1 MPRTARCTTARHAVA
16 TGSKNPLVDPRAG
29 APVASGAMISTTR
42 TPGAL
47 TVGPLR
53 PVILKLAA
61 PAVAMMAC
69 HFCFNLI
76 DAIWVG
82 RLIGPAALAAV
93 STAGFY
99 VWVLLSL
106 GEMVEVG
113 LIAVAARR
121 HGEGLPDAA
130 ARAAGA
136 AVWYALAAGTVVS
149 LLGFALTDAL
159 FHLMGVPPEVTTLGR
174 AYLDTWLL
182 GGPLVF
188 GFFAIEATF
197 RASGDTRTP
206 FLLLMASVVLSVGLD
221 PLLIS
226 GVGPFPR
233 LGVEGAALASVMVRG
248 GGFLIG
254 IGIAW
259 KRGLIRL
266 DAPDWRAVPTI
277 VRVGAPLSLAGVLLS
292 AIYMWLTRFTSRFGT
307 PALAALGVGHK
318 VEGLGFIAISGF
330 ALAASALVGQ
340 NLGARQEARAREA
353 VRLTVGY
360 CLVVTVTTAVAFLLI
375 PGRLVALFTHDAQ
388 VIKDG
393 VLYLRVISFAQ
404 IGQSFELILEGALA
418 GAGYTFWPQI
428 VSTSLTAMRI
438 PLGAWWSRGIGLLG
452 IWLALSVTAIS
463 RGIAMIVFW
472 KAGRWH
478 AVRV

>member
-1 MPRTARCTTARHAVA
+1 MATVA
-16 TGSKNPLVDPRAG
+16 
-29 APVASGAMISTTR
+29 R
-42 TPGAL
+42 TPGSL

-53 PVILKLAA
+53 PVILKLAV

-76 DAIWVG
+76 DAVWVG

-121 HGEGLPDAA
+121 YGEGQADAA

-136 AVWYALAAGTVVS
+136 AVLYAIVAGIAVS
-149 LLGFALTDAL
+149 FLGVAVTDAL
-159 FHLMGVPPEVTTLGR
+159 FRLMDVPPDVATLGR
-174 AYLDTWLL
+174 RYLDTWLL

-206 FLLLMASVVLSVGLD
+206 FLLLMASVLLSVGLD

-226 GVGPFPR
+226 GVGPFPT

-254 IGIAW
+254 IVIAFR
-259 KRGLIRL
+259 RGLLRL
-266 DAPDWRAVPTI
+266 DAPDWRAVPT
-277 VRVGAPLSLAGVLLS
+277 VLRVGAPLSLAGVLLS
-292 AIYMWLTRFTSRFGT
+292 IVYMWITRYTSRFGT
-307 PALAALGVGHK
+307 AALAALGVGHK

-330 ALAASALVGQ
+330 ALSASALVGQ
-340 NLGARQEARAREA
+340 NLGAGQEARARQA
-353 VRLTVGY
+353 VRMTVAY
-360 CLVVTVTTAVAFLLI
+360 CLAVTTTTAVAFLTI
-375 PGRLVALFTHDAQ
+375 PATLVSLFTTDPA
-388 VIKDG
+388 VIADG
-393 VLYLRVISFAQ
+393 SLYLRVIAFAQ
-404 IGQSFELILEGALA
+404 IGQTFEIILEGALA
-418 GAGYTFWPQI
+418 GAGYTLLPQ
-428 VSTSLTAMRI
+428 VASTTLTLFRV
-438 PLGAWWSRGIGLLG
+438 PLAAWWSGLIGLLG
-452 IWLALSVTAIS
+452 VWLALSLTAVA
-463 RGIAMIVFW
+463 RGIAMTVFW
-472 KAGRWH
+472 SRGVWRA
-478 AVRV
+478 ARV

>member
-1 MPRTARCTTARHAVA
+1 MTTAQRPA
-16 TGSKNPLVDPRAG
+16 
-29 APVASGAMISTTR
+29 
-42 TPGAL
+42 GAL

-76 DAIWVG
+76 DSIWVG

-106 GEMVEVG
+106 GEMVEGG

-121 HGEGLPDAA
+121 HGEGFPEAA

-136 AVWYALAAGTVVS
+136 AVEYALVAGMIVS
-149 LLGFALTDAL
+149 LAGYAITDWL
-159 FHLMGVPPEVTTLGR
+159 FRVMGVPADVARLGHQ
-174 AYLDTWLL
+174 YLHTWLL

-188 GFFAIEATF
+188 GFFAVEATF

-206 FLLLMASVVLSVGLD
+206 FLLLAASVVLSIGLD
-221 PLLIS
+221 PLLIA
-226 GVGPFPR
+226 GVGPFPK
-233 LGVEGAALASVMVRG
+233 LGVAGAAAASVMVRG

-254 IGIAW
+254 VGIAL

-277 VRVGAPLSLAGVLLS
+277 FRVGAPLSLAGVLLS
-292 AIYMWLTRFTSRFGT
+292 VIYMWLTRFTSRFGT

-318 VEGLGFIAISGF
+318 VEGLGFLAISGF
-330 ALAASALVGQ
+330 ALSASALVGQ
-340 NLGARQEARAREA
+340 NLGAGQEARARQG
-353 VRLTVGY
+353 VRLTVAY
-360 CLVVTVTTAVAFLLI
+360 CLVFTTATAVAFLAI
-375 PGRLVALFTHDAQ
+375 PQTLVGLFTSDPAVIHD
-388 VIKDG
+388 G
-393 VLYLRVISFAQ
+393 SLYLRVIAFAQ
-404 IGQSFELILEGALA
+404 IGQTFEIILEGALA
-418 GAGYTFWPQI
+418 GAGYTLWPQ
-428 VSTSLTAMRI
+428 VTSTSLTLLRV
-438 PLGAWWSRGIGLLG
+438 PLAAWWSQDIGVLG
-452 IWLALSVTAIS
+452 IWLALSVTAVA
-463 RGIAMIVFW
+463 RGIAMTLFW
-472 KAGRWH
+472 MSGAWRH
-478 AVRV
+478 ETV

>member
-1 MPRTARCTTARHAVA
+1 
-16 TGSKNPLVDPRAG
+16 
-29 APVASGAMISTTR
+29 MISTTR

-76 DAIWVG
+76 DAMWVG
-82 RLIGPAALAAV
+82 HLIGPAALAAV

-99 VWVLLSL
+99 VWVLLAL

-121 HGEGLPDAA
+121 HGEGQADLA

-136 AVWYALAAGTVVS
+136 AVLYALAAGTGVS
-149 LLGFALTDAL
+149 LLGFVLTHPL
-159 FHLMGVPPEVTTLGR
+159 FRVMAVPPDVAALGA
-174 AYLDTWLL
+174 AYLDSWLL

-206 FLLLMASVVLSVGLD
+206 FVLLALSVVLSIGLD
-221 PLLIS
+221 PLLIA
-226 GVGPFPR
+226 GIGPFPK

-248 GGFLIG
+248 GGFLVG
-254 IGIAW
+254 IGIALR
-259 KRGLIRL
+259 RGLLRL
-266 DAPDWRAVPTI
+266 DAPDWRALPT
-277 VRVGAPLSLAGVLLS
+277 VLRVGVPLSLAGVLLS
-292 AIYMWLTRFTSRFGT
+292 VVYMWLTRYTSRFGT
-307 PALAALGVGHK
+307 AALAALGVGHK

-340 NLGARQEARAREA
+340 NLGAGQETRAREA
-353 VRLTVGY
+353 VRLTVSY
-360 CLVVTVTTAVAFLLI
+360 CLVVTVTTAIVFLFV
-375 PGRLVALFTHDAQ
+375 PGRLVSLFTGDPQ
-388 VIKDG
+388 VIADG
-393 VLYLRVISFAQ
+393 VLYLRVIAFAQ

-428 VSTSLTAMRI
+428 LSTSLTALRI
-438 PLGAWWSRGIGLLG
+438 PLAAWWSRGIGLLG

-463 RGIAMIVFW
+463 RGIAMVLFW
-472 KAGRWH
+472 RSGRWRT
-478 AVRV
+478 VRV

>member
-1 MPRTARCTTARHAVA
+1 MTIVDRPA
-16 TGSKNPLVDPRAG
+16 GS
-29 APVASGAMISTTR
+29 
-42 TPGAL
+42 L

-121 HGEGLPDAA
+121 HGEGLPEAA
-130 ARAAGA
+130 ARASGA
-136 AVWYALAAGTVVS
+136 AVLYALVAGSAVS
-149 LLGFALTDAL
+149 LAGLALTEVL
-159 FHLMGVPPEVTTLGR
+159 FRLMSVPADVARLGHQ
-174 AYLDTWLL
+174 YLHTWLF

-188 GFFAIEATF
+188 GFFAVEATF

-206 FLLLMASVVLSVGLD
+206 FLLLAASVLLSIGLD
-221 PLLIS
+221 PLLIA
-226 GVGPFPR
+226 GVGPFPQ
-233 LGVEGAALASVMVRG
+233 LGVAGAATASVMVRG

-254 IGIAW
+254 VLLAW
-259 KRGLIRL
+259 RRGLIRL
-266 DAPDWRAVPTI
+266 DAPDWGALPTI
-277 VRVGAPLSLAGVLLS
+277 WRVGAPLSFAGVLLS

-330 ALAASALVGQ
+330 ALSASALVGQ
-340 NLGARQEARAREA
+340 NLGARQLGRARQA
-353 VRLTVGY
+353 VRATIGY
-360 CLVVTVTTAVAFLLI
+360 CLIATTTTAIAFLAI
-375 PGRLVALFTHDAQ
+375 PRPLVALFTSDPG
-388 VIKDG
+388 VIADG
-393 VLYLRVISFAQ
+393 SLYLRVIAFAQ
-404 IGQSFELILEGALA
+404 VGQTFEIILEGALA
-418 GAGYTFWPQI
+418 GAGYTLWPQLT
-428 VSTSLTAMRI
+428 STALTLLRL
-438 PLGAWWSRGIGLLG
+438 PLAARWSRGIGVLG
-452 IWLALSVTAIS
+452 IWLALSVTAVA
-463 RGIAMIVFW
+463 RGVAMTLFW
-472 KAGRWH
+472 LGGAWRR
-478 AVRV
+478 ATV

>member
-1 MPRTARCTTARHAVA
+1 MTTAAR
-16 TGSKNPLVDPRAG
+16 
-29 APVASGAMISTTR
+29 TT
-42 TPGAL
+42 GAL

-53 PVILKLAA
+53 PVILRLAA

-121 HGEGLPDAA
+121 HGEGDPERA
-130 ARAAGA
+130 ARAAAGA
-136 AVWYALAAGTVVS
+136 VGFALLAGTVVS
-149 LLGFALTDAL
+149 LAGLALTDWL
-159 FHLMGVPPEVTTLGR
+159 FRMMTVPPEVARLGH
-174 AYLDTWLL
+174 AYLSTWLL

-188 GFFAIEATF
+188 GFFAVEATF

-206 FLLLMASVVLSVGLD
+206 FLILAASVVLSIGLD
-221 PLLIS
+221 PLLIA

-233 LGVEGAALASVMVRG
+233 LGVEGAATASVMVRG

-254 IGIAW
+254 LIIAVR
-259 KRGLIRL
+259 RGLLRVR
-266 DAPDWRAVPTI
+266 APDWRAIPTML
-277 VRVGAPLSLAGVLLS
+277 RVGAPLSLAGVLLS
-292 AIYMWLTRFTSRFGT
+292 VIYMWLTRFTSRFGT

-330 ALAASALVGQ
+330 ALSASALVGQ
-340 NLGARQEARAREA
+340 NLGAGREDRARQA
-353 VRLTVGY
+353 ARLTVGY
-360 CLVVTVTTAVAFLLI
+360 CLMATAVTAVAFLTM
-375 PGRLVALFTHDAQ
+375 PRVLVGLFTSDAA
-388 VIKDG
+388 VIADG
-393 VLYLRVISFAQ
+393 ALYLRVIAFAQ
-404 IGQSFELILEGALA
+404 IGQTFELILEGALA
-418 GAGYTFWPQI
+418 GAGYTLWPQ
-428 VSTSLTAMRI
+428 VTSTTLTALRV
-438 PLGAWWSRGIGLLG
+438 PLSAWWSHSVGLVG
-452 IWLALSVTAIS
+452 IWLALSLTAIA
-463 RGIAMIVFW
+463 RGVAMTIFW
-472 KAGRWH
+472 
-478 AVRV
+478 VRGAWRGARV

>member
-1 MPRTARCTTARHAVA
+1 VTTAAR
-16 TGSKNPLVDPRAG
+16 
-29 APVASGAMISTTR
+29 TT
-42 TPGAL
+42 GAL

-53 PVILKLAA
+53 PVILRLAA

-121 HGEGLPDAA
+121 HGEGDPERA
-130 ARAAGA
+130 ARAAAGA
-136 AVWYALAAGTVVS
+136 VGFALLAGTVVS
-149 LLGFALTDAL
+149 LAGLALTDWL
-159 FHLMGVPPEVTTLGR
+159 FRMMTVPPEVARLGH
-174 AYLDTWLL
+174 AYLSTWLL

-188 GFFAIEATF
+188 GFFAVEATF

-206 FLLLMASVVLSVGLD
+206 FLILAASVVLSIGLD
-221 PLLIS
+221 PLLIA

-233 LGVEGAALASVMVRG
+233 LGVEGAATASVMVRG

-254 IGIAW
+254 LIIAVR
-259 KRGLIRL
+259 RGLLRVR
-266 DAPDWRAVPTI
+266 APDWRAIPTML
-277 VRVGAPLSLAGVLLS
+277 RVGAPLSLAGVLLS
-292 AIYMWLTRFTSRFGT
+292 VIYMWLTRFTSRFGT

-330 ALAASALVGQ
+330 ALSASALVGQ
-340 NLGARQEARAREA
+340 NLGAGREDRARQA
-353 VRLTVGY
+353 ARLTVGY
-360 CLVVTVTTAVAFLLI
+360 CLMATAVTAVAFLTM
-375 PGRLVALFTHDAQ
+375 PRVLVGLFTSDAA
-388 VIKDG
+388 VIADG
-393 VLYLRVISFAQ
+393 ALYLRVIAFAQ
-404 IGQSFELILEGALA
+404 IGQTFELILEGALA
-418 GAGYTFWPQI
+418 GAGYTLWPQ
-428 VSTSLTAMRI
+428 VTSTTLTALRV
-438 PLGAWWSRGIGLLG
+438 PLSAWWSHSVGLVG
-452 IWLALSVTAIS
+452 IWLALSLTAIA
-463 RGIAMIVFW
+463 RGVAMTIFW
-472 KAGRWH
+472 
-478 AVRV
+478 VRGAWRGTHV